1 MDTKLFVVQNPDGSS
16 NSAGSNEDGG
26 EGGGGLVVVEEGWS
40 PSKLY
45 RFHGFIQGLRMAYMQ
60 GVGDGTFYLGIDDD
74 DGEGTVSSTTT
85 TTTTTD
91 EAAAAAAAA
100 AEVVEQGRKLQEED
114 EDTQQQTVIGLVNI
128 AAFLSQ
134 SMKETIKYDACDEN
148 NWDIIDGKYPLSNA
162 CGQLGQSY
170 QDYNCP
176 DEYIHMQ
183 CQVDP
188 NMEITATTQASWYGA
203 PGPLFCGPTSTYPTT
218 GYWDY
223 TYMCD
228 YSWEDPPRY
237 CTDYVGQK
245 GGRYDN
251 SEVVM
256 NRNNRTDVMG
266 CCWWG
271 RGYVC
276 CVYIFNIFIF
286 SSLYVLILLLL
297 LLLVMMLLLLLLLA
311 LSSSSS
317 NSIAFLVA
325 YLFLFWVCSYPPQIS
340 PPSLGHVFC
349 RVIQTTGKKFPNA
362 FLLSADNQFDS
373 ILSNT

>member
-1 MDTKLFVVQNPDGSS
+1 
-16 NSAGSNEDGG
+16 
-26 EGGGGLVVVEEGWS
+26 
-40 PSKLY
+40 
-45 RFHGFIQGLRMAYMQ
+45 
-60 GVGDGTFYLGIDDD
+60 
-74 DGEGTVSSTTT
+74 
-85 TTTTTD
+85 
-91 EAAAAAAAA
+91 
-100 AEVVEQGRKLQEED
+100 
-114 EDTQQQTVIGLVNI
+114 
-128 AAFLSQ
+128 
-134 SMKETIKYDACDEN
+134 
-148 NWDIIDGKYPLSNA
+148 
-162 CGQLGQSY
+162 
-170 QDYNCP
+170 
-176 DEYIHMQ
+176 MQ

-362 FLLSADNQFDS
+362 FLLSAVINS
-373 ILSNT
+373 IRYYLIPDFEPIPIKQTLAHLTNKQKLTHTLWFLSLTVINIINAFGFLFCVFFRSVQLWNAELLPWQTCRRRGAIIVLPGY

>member
-1 MDTKLFVVQNPDGSS
+1 MECATGTLYNVQLGNCDWEQNVVCNPTTTTTEEEEEEEETEETDETATSSSSPPTSLPPEPTLSPTTYAPQTTLPPSSNVGIETALLYAAHDINTKLFVVQTPGDN
-16 NSAGSNEDGG
+16 GG
-26 EGGGGLVVVEEGWS
+26 EGLEEKEGWS

-45 RFHGFIQGLRMAYMQ
+45 RFHGFLQALRIAYSMEDGLGNNNKNM
-60 GVGDGTFYLGIDDD
+60 TFYLGMDNDNDD
-74 DGEGTVSSTTT
+74 TT
-85 TTTTTD
+85 
-91 EAAAAAAAA
+91 EE
-100 AEVVEQGRKLQEED
+100 EVV
-114 EDTQQQTVIGLVNI
+114 VGLVNI
-128 AAFLSQ
+128 AAFLAQ

-148 NWDIIDGKYPLSNA
+148 NWDILDGKYPLSNA

-176 DEYIHMQ
+176 EEEYRHMQ

-188 NMEITATTQASWYGA
+188 NMELKATTQASWYGA
-203 PGPLFCGPTSTYPTT
+203 PGPLFCGPTSVYPTT

-223 TYMCD
+223 TYTCD

-271 RGYVC
+271 RG
-276 CVYIFNIFIF
+276 CVT
-286 SSLYVLILLLL
+286 
-297 LLLVMMLLLLLLLA
+297 
-311 LSSSSS
+311 
-317 NSIAFLVA
+317 SI
-325 YLFLFWVCSYPPQIS
+325 
-340 PPSLGHVFC
+340 
-349 RVIQTTGKKFPNA
+349 
-362 FLLSADNQFDS
+362 
-373 ILSNT
+373 

>member
-85 TTTTTD
+85 TTTTTTTD
-91 EAAAAAAAA
+91 EAVGA
-100 AEVVEQGRKLQEED
+100 AEEEVEPGRKLQEED
-114 EDTQQQTVIGLVNI
+114 DEDIQQRTVIGLVNI

-203 PGPLFCGPTSTYPTT
+203 PGPFFCGPTSTYPTT

-271 RGYVC
+271 RGYVYFQIY
-276 CVYIFNIFIF
+276 YILL
-286 SSLYVLILLLL
+286 SLYVVFLFLLLMRMMML
-297 LLLVMMLLLLLLLA
+297 LVLLLVSSSSSS
-311 LSSSSS
+311 SSSSS

-325 YLFLFWVCSYPPQIS
+325 YLFLFWVCSYLPKYHHR
-340 PPSLGHVFC
+340 SLGHVF
-349 RVIQTTGKKFPNA
+349 A
-362 FLLSADNQFDS
+362 E
-373 ILSNT
+373 